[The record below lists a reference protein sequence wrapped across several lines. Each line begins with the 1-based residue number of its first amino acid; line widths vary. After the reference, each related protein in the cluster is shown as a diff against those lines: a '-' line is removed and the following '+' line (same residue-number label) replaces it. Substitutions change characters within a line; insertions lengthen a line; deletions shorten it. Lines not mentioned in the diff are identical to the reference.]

1 MIFDLKIYFL
11 LFLIYSFVGWVLEV
25 IYTLFTDKKL
35 TNRGFFI
42 GPYCPIY
49 GVGALLVVVFL
60 SKFQQHPFA
69 LFILAVVICSV
80 LEYCTSYV
88 MEKIFKIR
96 WWDYSNN
103 KFNIN
108 GRICLET
115 MIPFGVIACLLIYV
129 INPFLVLNLN
139 KLPESFL
146 MVISLVFGVLLLADY
161 ITSFNIINNFK
172 KTVKK
177 ASELDRTD
185 DVNRYV
191 RKVLFEKSFLYRRL
205 IKAFPL
211 IQNKLMNIKS
221 VKKIKKIGKNKKD

>member
-49 GVGALLVVVFL
+49 GVGALLIVIFL

-115 MIPFGVIACLLIYV
+115 MIPFGVIACLLVYV

-139 KLPESFL
+139 KLPESCL
-146 MVISLVFGVLLLADY
+146 VVLSLIFGVLLIADF

-172 KTVKK
+172 KTVKNV
-177 ASELDRTD
+177 SERDRTED
-185 DVNRYV
+185 INKYV
-191 RKVLFEKSFLYRRL
+191 KNLWLKKSFLYRRL
-205 IKAFPL
+205 IKAFPK
-211 IQNKLMNIKS
+211 IETKLKTM
-221 VKKIKKIGKNKKD
+221 KKNFEDKNKKD

>member
-49 GVGALLVVVFL
+49 GVGALLIVIFL

-80 LEYCTSYV
+80 LEYYTSYV

-115 MIPFGVIACLLIYV
+115 MIPFGVIACLLVYV

-139 KLPESFL
+139 KLPESCL
-146 MVISLVFGVLLLADY
+146 VVVSLIFGVLLIADF

-172 KTVKK
+172 KTVKNV
-177 ASELDRTD
+177 SERDRTED
-185 DVNRYV
+185 INKYV
-191 RKVLFEKSFLYRRL
+191 KNLWLKKSFLYRRL
-205 IKAFPL
+205 IKAFPK
-211 IQNKLMNIKS
+211 IETKLKTM
-221 VKKIKKIGKNKKD
+221 KKNFEDKNKKD

>member
-49 GVGALLVVVFL
+49 GVGALLIVIFL

-69 LFILAVVICSV
+69 LFILAVVICSI

-115 MIPFGVIACLLIYV
+115 MIPFGVIACLLVYV

-139 KLPESFL
+139 KLPESCL
-146 MVISLVFGVLLLADY
+146 VVVSLIFGVLLIADF

-172 KTVKK
+172 KTVKNV
-177 ASELDRTD
+177 SERDRTED
-185 DVNRYV
+185 INKYV
-191 RKVLFEKSFLYRRL
+191 KNLWLKKSFLYRRL
-205 IKAFPL
+205 IKAFPK
-211 IQNKLMNIKS
+211 IETKLKTM
-221 VKKIKKIGKNKKD
+221 KKNFEDKNKKD

>member
-49 GVGALLVVVFL
+49 GVGALLIVIFL

-115 MIPFGVIACLLIYV
+115 MIPFGVIACLLVYV

-139 KLPESFL
+139 KLPESCL
-146 MVISLVFGVLLLADY
+146 VVVSLIFGVLLIADF

-172 KTVKK
+172 KTVKNVSFEDK
-177 ASELDRTD
+177 TEDINS
-185 DVNRYV
+185 YV
-191 RKVLFEKSFLYRRL
+191 KNILLKKSFLYRRL
-205 IKAFPL
+205 VYAFPR
-211 IQNKLMNIKS
+211 IEARIKDIKK
-221 VKKIKKIGKNKKD
+221 VKMMKIKKD

>member
-35 TNRGFFI
+35 TNRGFLI

-49 GVGALLVVVFL
+49 GVGALLIVIFL

-115 MIPFGVIACLLIYV
+115 MIPFGVIACLLVYV

-139 KLPESFL
+139 KLPESCL
-146 MVISLVFGVLLLADY
+146 VVVSLIFGVLLIADF

-172 KTVKK
+172 KTVKNV
-177 ASELDRTD
+177 SERDRTED
-185 DVNRYV
+185 INKHVKNLWL
-191 RKVLFEKSFLYRRL
+191 KKSFLYRRL
-205 IKAFPL
+205 IKAFPK
-211 IQNKLMNIKS
+211 IETKLKTM
-221 VKKIKKIGKNKKD
+221 KKNFEDKNKKD

>member
-49 GVGALLVVVFL
+49 GVGALLIVIFL

-115 MIPFGVIACLLIYV
+115 MIPFGVIACLLVYV

-139 KLPESFL
+139 KLPESCL
-146 MVISLVFGVLLLADY
+146 VVLSLIFGVLLLADF

-172 KTVKK
+172 KTVKNV
-177 ASELDRTD
+177 SERDRTED
-185 DVNRYV
+185 INKYV
-191 RKVLFEKSFLYRRL
+191 KNLWLKKSFLYRRL
-205 IKAFPL
+205 IKAFPK
-211 IQNKLMNIKS
+211 IETKLKTM
-221 VKKIKKIGKNKKD
+221 KKNFEDKNKKD

>member
-49 GVGALLVVVFL
+49 GVGALLIVIFL

-115 MIPFGVIACLLIYV
+115 MIPFGVIACLLVYV

-139 KLPESFL
+139 KLPESCL
-146 MVISLVFGVLLLADY
+146 VVVSLIFGVLIIADF

-172 KTVKK
+172 KTVKNV
-177 ASELDRTD
+177 SERDRTED
-185 DVNRYV
+185 INKYV
-191 RKVLFEKSFLYRRL
+191 KNLWLKKSFLYRRL
-205 IKAFPL
+205 IKAFPK
-211 IQNKLMNIKS
+211 IETKLKTM
-221 VKKIKKIGKNKKD
+221 KKNFEDKNKKD

>member
-35 TNRGFFI
+35 TNRGFLI

-49 GVGALLVVVFL
+49 GVGALLIVIFL

-115 MIPFGVIACLLIYV
+115 MIPFGIIACLLVYV

-139 KLPESFL
+139 KLPESCL
-146 MVISLVFGVLLLADY
+146 VVVSLIFGVLLIADF

-172 KTVKK
+172 KTVKNV
-177 ASELDRTD
+177 SERDRTED
-185 DVNRYV
+185 INKYV
-191 RKVLFEKSFLYRRL
+191 KNLWLKKSFLYRRL
-205 IKAFPL
+205 IKAFPK
-211 IQNKLMNIKS
+211 IETKLKTM
-221 VKKIKKIGKNKKD
+221 KKNFEDKNKKD

>member
-49 GVGALLVVVFL
+49 GVGALLIVIFL

-115 MIPFGVIACLLIYV
+115 MIPFGVIACLLVYV

-139 KLPESFL
+139 KLPESCL
-146 MVISLVFGVLLLADY
+146 VVLSLIFGVLLIADF

-172 KTVKK
+172 KTVKNE
-177 ASELDRTD
+177 SERDRTED
-185 DVNRYV
+185 INKYV
-191 RKVLFEKSFLYRRL
+191 KNLWLKKSFLYRRL
-205 IKAFPL
+205 IKAFPK
-211 IQNKLMNIKS
+211 IETKLKTM
-221 VKKIKKIGKNKKD
+221 KKNFEDKNKKD

>member
-49 GVGALLVVVFL
+49 GVGALLIVIFL

-115 MIPFGVIACLLIYV
+115 MIPFGVIACLLVYV

-139 KLPESFL
+139 KLSESCL
-146 MVISLVFGVLLLADY
+146 VVLSLVFGVLLLADF
-161 ITSFNIINNFK
+161 IASFNIINNFK
-172 KTVKK
+172 KTVKNV
-177 ASELDRTD
+177 SERDRTED
-185 DVNRYV
+185 INKYV
-191 RKVLFEKSFLYRRL
+191 KNLWLKKSFLYRRL
-205 IKAFPL
+205 IKAFPK
-211 IQNKLMNIKS
+211 IETKLKTM
-221 VKKIKKIGKNKKD
+221 KKNFEDKNKKD

>member
-49 GVGALLVVVFL
+49 GVGALLIVIFL

-115 MIPFGVIACLLIYV
+115 MIPFGVIACLLVYV

-139 KLPESFL
+139 KLPESCL
-146 MVISLVFGVLLLADY
+146 VVLSLVFGVLLLADF

-172 KTVKK
+172 KTVKNV
-177 ASELDRTD
+177 SERDRTED
-185 DVNRYV
+185 INKYV
-191 RKVLFEKSFLYRRL
+191 KNLWLKKSFLYRRL
-205 IKAFPL
+205 IKAFPK
-211 IQNKLMNIKS
+211 IETKLKTM
-221 VKKIKKIGKNKKD
+221 KKNFEDKNKKD

>member
-35 TNRGFFI
+35 TNRGFLI

-49 GVGALLVVVFL
+49 GVGALLIVIFL

-115 MIPFGVIACLLIYV
+115 MIPFGVIACLLVYV

-139 KLPESFL
+139 KLPESCL
-146 MVISLVFGVLLLADY
+146 VVVSLIFGVLLIADF

-172 KTVKK
+172 KTVKNV
-177 ASELDRTD
+177 SERDRTED
-185 DVNRYV
+185 INKYV
-191 RKVLFEKSFLYRRL
+191 KNLWLKKSFLYRRL
-205 IKAFPL
+205 IKAFPK
-211 IQNKLMNIKS
+211 IETKLKTM
-221 VKKIKKIGKNKKD
+221 KKNFEDKNKKD

>member
-25 IYTLFTDKKL
+25 IYTLFIDKKL

-49 GVGALLVVVFL
+49 GVGALLIVIFL

-103 KFNIN
+103 RFNIN
-108 GRICLET
+108 GRICFET
-115 MIPFGVIACLLIYV
+115 MIPFGVIACLLVYV

-139 KLPESFL
+139 KLPESCL
-146 MVISLVFGVLLLADY
+146 VVLSLVFGVLLLADY
-161 ITSFNIINNFK
+161 ITSFNIVNNFK

-177 ASELDRTD
+177 VSELDRTD
-185 DVNRYV
+185 DVNSYV
-191 RKVLFEKSFLYRRL
+191 RKVLFEKSFLHRRL

-211 IQNKLMNIKS
+211 MQNKLMNIKG
-221 VKKIKKIGKNKKD
+221 VKKIRKNKKD

>member
-1 MIFDLKIYFL
+1 MIFDLKVYFL

-42 GPYCPIY
+42 GPYCFIY
-49 GVGALLVVVFL
+49 GVGALLIVIFL

-69 LFILAVVICSV
+69 LFILAVVICSI

-115 MIPFGVIACLLIYV
+115 IIPFGVIACLLVYV

-139 KLPESFL
+139 KLPESCL
-146 MVISLVFGVLLLADY
+146 VVVSLIFGVLLIADF
-161 ITSFNIINNFK
+161 ITSFNIIIHLINK
-172 KTVKK
+172 WKI
-177 ASELDRTD
+177 SDRFAILTKEF
-185 DVNRYV
+185 V
-191 RKVLFEKSFLYRRL
+191 
-205 IKAFPL
+205 
-211 IQNKLMNIKS
+211 
-221 VKKIKKIGKNKKD
+221 

>member
-49 GVGALLVVVFL
+49 GVGALLIVIFL

-115 MIPFGVIACLLIYV
+115 MIPFGVIACLLVYV

-139 KLPESFL
+139 KLPESCL
-146 MVISLVFGVLLLADY
+146 VVVSLIFGVLLIADF

-172 KTVKK
+172 KTVKNV
-177 ASELDRTD
+177 SERDRTED
-185 DVNRYV
+185 INKYV
-191 RKVLFEKSFLYRRL
+191 KNLWLKKSFLYRRL
-205 IKAFPL
+205 IKAFPK
-211 IQNKLMNIKS
+211 IETKLKTM
-221 VKKIKKIGKNKKD
+221 KKNFEDKNKKD

>member
-35 TNRGFFI
+35 TNRGFLI

-49 GVGALLVVVFL
+49 GVGALLIVIFL

-115 MIPFGVIACLLIYV
+115 MIPFGVIACLLVYV

-139 KLPESFL
+139 KLPESCL
-146 MVISLVFGVLLLADY
+146 VVVSLIFGVLLLADF

-172 KTVKK
+172 KTVKNV
-177 ASELDRTD
+177 SERDRTED
-185 DVNRYV
+185 INKYV
-191 RKVLFEKSFLYRRL
+191 KNLWLKKSFLYRRL
-205 IKAFPL
+205 IKAFPK
-211 IQNKLMNIKS
+211 IETKLKTM
-221 VKKIKKIGKNKKD
+221 KKNFEDKNKKD